1 MSFALVIFKPRRE
14 TGYRDRHDL
23 NSLPNMLT
31 FAIHMVISSL
41 FVQALAFNNKPFLQ
55 DLYDNLYNF
64 YLKKSIAATR
74 IRQNL

>member
-1 MSFALVIFKPRRE
+1 MSFALVILKLRRE

-31 FAIHMVISSL
+31 FAIYMLISSL

-55 DLYDNLYNF
+55 DLYDNLCNI
-64 YLKKSIAATR
+64 YLKKS
-74 IRQNL
+74 